1 MSGCLGSFR
10 YFGMFYME
18 FIFVKRE
25 DKMKT
30 KINHAWVLTMNQEF
44 QMYRDGYVVIE
55 DQKIVETGDGEGP
68 SDVDQTV
75 NAQGG
80 ILMPGMINTHSHIS
94 MIPFRSMGDDCPDR
108 LRKFLF
114 PLELEAMTPELV
126 YRGARYGICELLLS
140 GVTTI
145 TDMYYFEEEAARA
158 CEEMG
163 IRAWVGQTVIDQ
175 PTCDAK
181 DGREELARC
190 ENFLKEWAG
199 HDRLHPIV
207 APHATN
213 TNPPELLKEAYELAK
228 KYQTLYTLHVSEMD
242 YEMTM
247 FRDKYGKTP
256 IEFLYDLG
264 VLGPDTLA
272 VHCIHA
278 TPNDV
283 HLFAETGT
291 KVAHCVGANIK
302 AGKGVAPVKE
312 MLESG
317 VVVGVGTDGPS
328 SGNTLDLF
336 TQFKMIA
343 GLQKTHYHDR
353 SAMPTQSIVAMG
365 TKGGA
370 CALGAET
377 EIGTIEVGKCAD
389 LVLVETKSVNMF
401 PVYNPYSAL
410 VYSANAS
417 NVDKVWV
424 NGRLLVDGHK
434 LVNVSLDAEREALM
448 HEMPAFVR
456 QAETYADVL

>member
-1 MSGCLGSFR
+1 
-10 YFGMFYME
+10 
-18 FIFVKRE
+18 
-25 DKMKT
+25 MKT

-44 QMYRDGYVVIE
+44 QTYQNGYVVME
-55 DQKIVETGDGEGP
+55 DGKIAEAGDGEGP
-68 SDVDQTV
+68 CDVDETV
-75 NAQGG
+75 DAGGG

-126 YRGARYGICELLLS
+126 YRGARYGICELLLA

-145 TDMYYFEEEAARA
+145 TDMYYFEEEVARA

-175 PTCDAK
+175 PACDAK

-190 ENFLKEWAG
+190 EKFVKEWAN
-199 HDRLHPIV
+199 HDRVHPMV

-213 TNPPELLKEAYELAK
+213 TNPPELLKEAYELAE

-247 FRDKYGKTP
+247 FREKYGRTP
-256 IEFLYDLG
+256 IEFLYDIG
-264 VLGPDTLA
+264 TLGPNTLA

-278 TPNDV
+278 TEKDV

-291 KVAHCVGANIK
+291 KVAHCAGANIK
-302 AGKGVAPVKE
+302 AGKGIAPVKE
-312 MLESG
+312 MLDAG

-336 TQFKMIA
+336 TQFKLIA
-343 GLQKTHYHDR
+343 GLQKTRYHDR

-365 TKGGA
+365 TRGGA
-370 CALGAET
+370 AALGAET
-377 EIGTIEVGKCAD
+377 QIGTIEAGKRAD

-401 PVYNPYSAL
+401 PVYNPYAAL
-410 VYSANAS
+410 VYAANAS

-424 NGRLLVDGHK
+424 DGRLLVDGHR
-434 LVNVSLDAEREALM
+434 LVEVQLDRERDELM
-448 HEMPAFVR
+448 KQMPAFVR
-456 QAETYADVL
+456 QAEKYADIL